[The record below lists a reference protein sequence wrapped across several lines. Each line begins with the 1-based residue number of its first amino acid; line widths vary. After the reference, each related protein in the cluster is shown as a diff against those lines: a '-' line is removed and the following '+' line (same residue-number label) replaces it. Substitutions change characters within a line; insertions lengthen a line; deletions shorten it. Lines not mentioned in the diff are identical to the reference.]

1 MQGRLGIELARL
13 HHPDLILLD
22 LNLPDVSGA
31 DVLGELRDDPRTI
44 DIPVVVIS
52 ADAMPDRIK
61 QLLAAGASAYLTKP
75 IDVHQLLGVLDEILG
90 EGRLDHV
97 G

>member
-1 MQGRLGIELARL
+1 
-13 HHPDLILLD
+13 
-22 LNLPDVSGA
+22 
-31 DVLGELRDDPRTI
+31 
-44 DIPVVVIS
+44 
-52 ADAMPDRIK
+52 MPDRIK

-75 IDVHQLLGVLDEILG
+75 IDVQQLLGVLDEILG